1 MIDGLAAVGDAP
13 GSACIPKQAENSF
26 IADLRGRRLDESLH
40 TGKSPDTLD
49 GDLTAP

>member
-26 IADLRGRRLDESLH
+26 IADLRGRRLEPDARSGES
-40 TGKSPDTLD
+40 
-49 GDLTAP
+49 